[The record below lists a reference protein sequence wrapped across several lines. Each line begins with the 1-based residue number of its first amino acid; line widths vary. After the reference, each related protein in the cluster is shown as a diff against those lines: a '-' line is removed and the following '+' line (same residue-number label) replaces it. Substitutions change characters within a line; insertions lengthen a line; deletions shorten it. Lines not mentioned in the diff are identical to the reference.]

1 MPNYLLALPHFLAFF
16 GLALLLLSVFWSLY
30 TFLTPYDELGLIR
43 AGNVSAAVALTGSL
57 LGFALPLAASLLRSA
72 TPMVLVQWALLAAL
86 VQLAVYSVMALLMPN
101 LGESVTQDRAAPAI
115 LLGGV
120 SVVCGLLNAA
130 AISF

>member
-57 LGFALPLAASLLRSA
+57 LGFALPLAASLLRRA
-72 TPMVLVQWALLAAL
+72 TPMVL